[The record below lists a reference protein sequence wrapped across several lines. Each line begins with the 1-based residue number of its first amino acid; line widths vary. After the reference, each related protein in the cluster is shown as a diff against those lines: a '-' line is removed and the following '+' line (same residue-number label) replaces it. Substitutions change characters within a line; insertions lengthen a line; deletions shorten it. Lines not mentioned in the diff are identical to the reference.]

1 MLDLRL
7 TYHAARLL
15 WPDAPSAGLAK
26 LANVPKNTA
35 KCWYRGTRRAPL
47 SVLRLLLAELQKRA
61 AACYAVHRDLEQSE
75 IPRREG
81 EGPIRRGFFRLD
93 PATGENKQNRFG
105 RPQRVKV
112 ALD

>member
-1 MLDLRL
+1 MIDLRL
-7 TYHAARLL
+7 TFHAARLL

-35 KCWYRGTRRAPL
+35 KCWYCGTRRTPL

-81 EGPIRRGFFRLD
+81 EPPPRRGFFRKD
-93 PATGENKQNRFG
+93 PLTGLNQQNRFG
-105 RPQRVKV
+105 RPREPKI
-112 ALD
+112 